1 MQQYCPSRRDGET
14 RLIVSGT
21 GGVEVAAFLSTF
33 AFAAS
38 VRAKAS
44 HPSANPDEAAEAAAF
59 WFTGAGTLRCV
70 AAFAFAASSC

>member
-1 MQQYCPSRRDGET
+1 MQQYCPSSRDGET

-21 GGVEVAAFLSTF
+21 GGVELAAFLSTSL
-33 AFAAS
+33 AAS
-38 VRAKAS
+38 ERAKAS